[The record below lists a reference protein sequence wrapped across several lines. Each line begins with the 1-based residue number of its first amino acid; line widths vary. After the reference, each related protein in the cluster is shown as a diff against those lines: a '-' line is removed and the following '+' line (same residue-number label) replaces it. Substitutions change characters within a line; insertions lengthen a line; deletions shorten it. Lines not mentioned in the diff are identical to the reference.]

1 MKLTIESLVEEAR
14 LFCDMENLEKHPQL
28 TGISDGK
35 AIGTYIEQEFKDYL
49 SERYSFNQGSCA
61 HGIDFPDEDIN
72 TDIKVTSSKKP
83 QNSCPFTDIRQKIY
97 GLGYNIL
104 LFVYD
109 SNIEDYTDLK
119 FESCTFIKASE
130 TGDYN
135 LTRNLIKMVENKW
148 DADRIT
154 EYLIECK
161 MPGNYNSLNEL
172 AHEIIE
178 NPPRQGYLTISNAL
192 QWRLKY
198 SHVNKK
204 KEEEMKSNSKKEY
217 GDYQTPQ
224 YFANKVVKYVKEKLE
239 YEPDLIIEPTCGV
252 GNFIKACRKYYSAT
266 RIVGI
271 DINEEYLNEIGATN
285 NLQLY
290 HGNIFDLDFNR
301 IKIDDDTKY
310 LIIGN
315 PPWVTNTRLSKYE
328 SDNIPEKNNYK
339 HLEYFDAITGESN
352 FDISEHIILSLIDDF
367 NKSNAAIVFLCKYSV
382 ACNIFKHLA
391 QNKIRLAN
399 VQIIKFDSM
408 KVFKADTTSCILI
421 MEFNDDGRLVNKCNV
436 SNMDNPKE
444 NYTIGVI
451 DDKFYSN
458 TDNMVDIDGICS
470 FEWRQGIKHDCVKV
484 MELKKVGDKY
494 ENKKDERVYL
504 EENLLYP
511 LLKSS
516 NLKKP
521 IVTDSNYSILL
532 TQHRLKEDTSYI
544 KDEYPLTWK
553 YLDENRELFAN
564 RKSSIYRRCPE
575 FSIFGIGKYAFRPY
589 KVAISGFYKKG
600 LFSLVYND
608 EKSMMLDDTCYYIS
622 FDDYDS
628 AYITMLILNSNL
640 VQNFLK
646 SIVVIDSKRP
656 YTKKVLKRIDI
667 IKTLKKI
674 TINDLI
680 ATEKDLKLDG
690 YITRDKF
697 EKYYS
702 LYG

>member
-1 MKLTIESLVEEAR
+1 MKLTTEALFEEAKS
-14 LFCDMENLEKHPQL
+14 FCDMENFEKHPQL

-49 SERYSFNQGSCA
+49 SQNYTFNLGSSA

-72 TDIKVTSSKKP
+72 TDIKVTSNRKP
-83 QNSCPFTDIRQKIY
+83 QNSCPFVDIRQKIY

-104 LFVYD
+104 LFIYD
-109 SNIEDYTDLK
+109 STIEDYTDLK
-119 FESCTFIKASE
+119 FESCKFIKASQ

-135 LTRNLIKMVENKW
+135 LTKNLIKMVENKW

-154 EYLIECK
+154 NYLIECK
-161 MPGNYNSLNEL
+161 MPGNYDTLNEL

-178 NPPRQGYLTISNAL
+178 NPPQQGYLTISNAL

-198 SHVNKK
+198 SHVNE
-204 KEEEMKSNSKKEY
+204 KEDDVTNNSKKEY

-224 YFANKVVKYVKEKLE
+224 YFADNIVKYVKEKMG

-252 GNFIKACRKYYSAT
+252 GNFIRACRKYYSAAP
-266 RIVGI
+266 IVGI
-271 DINEEYLNEIGATN
+271 DINGEYLDEIEAIN

-290 HGNIFDLDFNR
+290 HGNIFDFDFNML
-301 IKIDDDTKY
+301 KEDSDTKY

-328 SDNIPEKNNYK
+328 SENVPKKNNYK
-339 HLEYFDAITGESN
+339 RLEYFDAITGESN
-352 FDISEHIILSLIDDF
+352 FDISEHIILSIIDDF
-367 NKSNAAIVFLCKYSV
+367 NKSNAALIFLCKYGV
-382 ACNIFKHLA
+382 ACNIFKHLVDNSIGLA
-391 QNKIRLAN
+391 DIR
-399 VQIIKFDSM
+399 IIKFDSM
-408 KVFKADTTSCILI
+408 KVFRADTTSCILI
-421 MEFNDDGRLVNKCNV
+421 MEFNEDAKAVNRCNV
-436 SNMDNPKE
+436 SNMDNSKD

-458 TDNMVDIDGICS
+458 VDNIVDIDGICR

-494 ENKKDERVYL
+494 ENKKEDRVYL
-504 EENLLYP
+504 EDDLLYP

-521 IVTDSNYSILL
+521 VVTNNSLSVLL

-544 KDEYPLTWK
+544 KDSYPLTWS
-553 YLDENRELFAN
+553 YLNENRELFDN
-564 RKSSIYRRCPE
+564 RKSSIYRHSPS
-575 FSIFGIGKYAFRPY
+575 FSIFGIGNYTFREY

-608 EKSMMLDDTCYYIS
+608 EKTMMLDDTCYYIS

-628 AYITMLILNSNL
+628 AYITMLLLNSNL
-640 VQNFLK
+640 VQDFLK
-646 SIVVIDSKRP
+646 SIVLIDSKRP

-667 IKTLKKI
+667 GKTLERI

-680 ATEKDLKLDG
+680 DTEKDLKLDR

-697 EKYYS
+697 EKYCT

>member
-1 MKLTIESLVEEAR
+1 MKLTIESLVEEAE
-14 LFCDMENLEKHPQL
+14 LFCDMKNFEKHPQL

-104 LFVYD
+104 LFIYD

-135 LTRNLIKMVENKW
+135 LTKNLIKMVENKW

-154 EYLIECK
+154 EYLIKCK

-204 KEEEMKSNSKKEY
+204 KEEEMTSNSKKEY

-252 GNFIKACRKYYSAT
+252 GNFIKACRKYYSTAP
-266 RIVGI
+266 IVGI
-271 DINEEYLNEIGATN
+271 DINKEYLNEIGAIN

-301 IKIDDDTKY
+301 IKIDEDTKY

-352 FDISEHIILSLIDDF
+352 FDISEHIILSVIDDF

-382 ACNIFKHLA
+382 ACNIFKHLS

-399 VQIIKFDSM
+399 IRIIKFDSM

-421 MEFNDDGRLVNKCNV
+421 MEFNDEGKLINTCNV

-444 NYTIGVI
+444 NYKIGVI
-451 DDKFYSN
+451 EDKFYSN

-544 KDEYPLTWK
+544 KDKYPLTWK

-575 FSIFGIGKYAFRPY
+575 FSIFGIGNYAFRPY

-608 EKSMMLDDTCYYIS
+608 EKSMILDDTCYYVS
-622 FDDYDS
+622 FEDFDS

-646 SIVVIDSKRP
+646 SIVLIDSKRP

-667 IKTLKKI
+667 SKTLKKI

-680 ATEKDLKLDG
+680 ATEKDLKLEG

>member
-1 MKLTIESLVEEAR
+1 
-14 LFCDMENLEKHPQL
+14 MENFEKHPQL

-49 SERYSFNQGSCA
+49 SQNYTFNLGSSA

-72 TDIKVTSSKKP
+72 TDIKVTSNRKP
-83 QNSCPFTDIRQKIY
+83 QNSCPFVDIRQKIY

-104 LFVYD
+104 LFIYD
-109 SNIEDYTDLK
+109 STIEDYTDLK
-119 FESCTFIKASE
+119 FESCKFIKASQ

-135 LTRNLIKMVENKW
+135 LTKNLIKMVENKW

-154 EYLIECK
+154 NYLIECK
-161 MPGNYNSLNEL
+161 MPGNYDTLNEL

-178 NPPRQGYLTISNAL
+178 NPPQQGYLTISNAL

-198 SHVNKK
+198 SHVNE
-204 KEEEMKSNSKKEY
+204 KEDDVTNNSKKEY

-224 YFANKVVKYVKEKLE
+224 YFADNIVKYVKEKMG

-252 GNFIKACRKYYSAT
+252 GNFIRACRKYYSAAP
-266 RIVGI
+266 IVGI
-271 DINEEYLNEIGATN
+271 DINGEYLDEIEAIN

-290 HGNIFDLDFNR
+290 HGNIFDFDFNML
-301 IKIDDDTKY
+301 KEDSDTKY

-328 SDNIPEKNNYK
+328 SENVPKKNNYK
-339 HLEYFDAITGESN
+339 RLEYFDAITGESN
-352 FDISEHIILSLIDDF
+352 FDISEHIILSIIDDF
-367 NKSNAAIVFLCKYSV
+367 NKSNAALIFLCKYGV
-382 ACNIFKHLA
+382 ACNIFKHLVDNSIGLA
-391 QNKIRLAN
+391 DIR
-399 VQIIKFDSM
+399 IIKFDSM
-408 KVFKADTTSCILI
+408 KVFRADTTSCILI
-421 MEFNDDGRLVNKCNV
+421 MEFNEDAKAVNRCNV
-436 SNMDNPKE
+436 SNMDNSKD

-458 TDNMVDIDGICS
+458 IDNIVDIDGICR

-494 ENKKDERVYL
+494 ENKKEDRVYL
-504 EENLLYP
+504 EDDLLYP

-521 IVTDSNYSILL
+521 VVTNNSLSVLL

-544 KDEYPLTWK
+544 KDSYPLTWS
-553 YLDENRELFAN
+553 YLNENRELFDN
-564 RKSSIYRRCPE
+564 RKSSIYRHSPS
-575 FSIFGIGKYAFRPY
+575 FSIFGIGNYTFREY

-608 EKSMMLDDTCYYIS
+608 EKTMMLDDTCYYIS

-628 AYITMLILNSNL
+628 AYITMLLLNSNL
-640 VQNFLK
+640 VQDFLK
-646 SIVVIDSKRP
+646 SIVLIDSKRP

-667 IKTLKKI
+667 GKTLERI

-680 ATEKDLKLDG
+680 DTEKDLKLDR

-697 EKYYS
+697 EKYCT

>member
-1 MKLTIESLVEEAR
+1 MKLTTEALFEEAKA
-14 LFCDMENLEKHPQL
+14 FCDMENFEKHPQL

-49 SERYSFNQGSCA
+49 SQNYTFNLGSSA

-72 TDIKVTSSKKP
+72 TDIKVTSNRKP
-83 QNSCPFTDIRQKIY
+83 QNSCPFVDIRQKIY

-104 LFVYD
+104 LFIYD
-109 SNIEDYTDLK
+109 STIEDYTDLK
-119 FESCTFIKASE
+119 FESCKFIKASQ

-135 LTRNLIKMVENKW
+135 LTKNLIKMVENKW

-154 EYLIECK
+154 NYLIECK
-161 MPGNYNSLNEL
+161 MPGNYDTLNEL

-178 NPPRQGYLTISNAL
+178 NPPQQGYLTISNAL
-192 QWRLKY
+192 QWRVKY
-198 SHVNKK
+198 SHVNE
-204 KEEEMKSNSKKEY
+204 KEDDVTNNSKKEY

-224 YFANKVVKYVKEKLE
+224 YFADNIVKYVKEKMG

-252 GNFIKACRKYYSAT
+252 GNFIRACRKYYSAAP
-266 RIVGI
+266 IVGI
-271 DINEEYLNEIGATN
+271 DINGEYLDEIEAIN

-290 HGNIFDLDFNR
+290 HGNIFDFDFNML
-301 IKIDDDTKY
+301 KEDSDTKY

-328 SDNIPEKNNYK
+328 SENVPKKNNYK
-339 HLEYFDAITGESN
+339 RLEYFDAITGESN
-352 FDISEHIILSLIDDF
+352 FDISEHIILSIIDDF
-367 NKSNAAIVFLCKYSV
+367 NKSNAALIFLCKYGV
-382 ACNIFKHLA
+382 ACNIFKHLVDNSIGLA
-391 QNKIRLAN
+391 DIR
-399 VQIIKFDSM
+399 IIKFDSM
-408 KVFKADTTSCILI
+408 KVFRADTTSCILI
-421 MEFNDDGRLVNKCNV
+421 MEFNEDAKAVNRCNV
-436 SNMDNPKE
+436 SNMDNSKD

-458 TDNMVDIDGICS
+458 IDNIVDIDGICR

-494 ENKKDERVYL
+494 ENKKEDRVYL
-504 EENLLYP
+504 EDDLLYP

-521 IVTDSNYSILL
+521 VVTNNSLSVLL

-544 KDEYPLTWK
+544 KDSYPLTWS
-553 YLDENRELFAN
+553 YLNENRELFDN
-564 RKSSIYRRCPE
+564 RKSSIYRHSPS
-575 FSIFGIGKYAFRPY
+575 FSIFGIGNYTFREY

-608 EKSMMLDDTCYYIS
+608 EKTMMLDDTCYYIS

-640 VQNFLK
+640 VQDFLK
-646 SIVVIDSKRP
+646 SIVLIDSKRP

-667 IKTLKKI
+667 GKTLERI

-680 ATEKDLKLDG
+680 DTEKDLKLDR

-697 EKYYS
+697 EKYYT